1 MLKEQRQERILEILK
16 EENYITANK
25 LAKTLFVSLPTIR
38 RDLNELARKELI
50 IRNHG
55 GAKKINSEKAVM
67 PVEFRKTINYR
78 EKRKLCERACALIK
92 DNSLIFIDAS
102 TTTLQMTD
110 FLTAN
115 QQLTVVT
122 NSILISTILT
132 KKGVKNYLTGG
143 ELQQNSLCYA
153 GNFAESFI
161 RQFNFNLSFFSCH
174 GVDENNNIVDTSLS
188 ETSLRRTLLS
198 QTEKSVFL
206 CDSSKFGVNAPYN
219 LMNVNELD
227 VIITDKLDLKL
238 KNALLVK

>member
-1 MLKEQRQERILEILK
+1 MLKEERQEKILQILE
-16 EENYITANK
+16 EETYITAVK
-25 LAKTLFVSLPTIR
+25 LAKTLYASLPTIR
-38 RDLNELARKELI
+38 RDLNELARKQLI

-55 GAKKINSEKAVM
+55 GAKKIDTEKIVM
-67 PVEFRKTINYR
+67 PVEFRKTINYK
-78 EKRKLCERACALIK
+78 EKRKLCEKACALIK

-122 NSILISTILT
+122 NSLLISTILT

-153 GNFAESFI
+153 GNFAENFI
-161 RQFNFNLSFFSCH
+161 RQFNFNFAFFSCH
-174 GVDENNNIVDTSLS
+174 GVDESFNVVDTSLA
-188 ETSLRRTLLS
+188 ETSLRRTLIS
-198 QTEKSVFL
+198 QTDKSIFL
-206 CDSSKFGVNAPYN
+206 CDSSKFGVKAPYN
-219 LMNVNELD
+219 LTNLTELD
-227 VIITDKLDLKL
+227 AIITDKKDLSL